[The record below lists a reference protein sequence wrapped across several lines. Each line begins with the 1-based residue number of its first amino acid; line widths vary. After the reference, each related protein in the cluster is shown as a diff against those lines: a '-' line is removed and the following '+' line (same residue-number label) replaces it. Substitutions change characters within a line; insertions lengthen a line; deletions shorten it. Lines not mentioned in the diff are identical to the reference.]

1 MLQITLFFALNRVF
15 ENETSTQSKKV
26 LKKFWRE
33 IFFEYYIN
41 NSSELLSFFKR
52 LPDEEWTYNTKKF
65 LQNIN
70 SIFLEYVT
78 LFLTLYTMWKIIGID
93 LGTTNSAV
101 AFMEGGEAKIIP
113 NAEGN
118 RTTPSIVAHKDG
130 SIIVGTPAKRQAITN
145 PAGTIFSAKRFIG
158 RKFDEVQD
166 EIKNVPY
173 EVVKGK
179 DGSALIKFDGK
190 EVRPEE
196 IGAHILMKLK
206 ADAEKFLGQTVSE
219 AVITVPAY
227 FNDDQRQATINA
239 GKIAGLEVKRIVN
252 EPTAAALA
260 YGAGKGKNE
269 KIAIYDFGGG
279 TFDISILELSDEG
292 TFEVLATNGDTHL
305 GGDDFDKII
314 TDWIIDEFKKDQ
326 AIDLRNDPMALQR
339 VRDEAEKAKKEL
351 SSTSDYDI
359 NLPYITVDSSGPKNL
374 AMTLTRNKFEELIA
388 DTVEKSI
395 APCKAVLKDAG
406 LKASDLNQVLMV
418 GGSTRVPLVM
428 QKVEAFFGKK
438 PNTGINPDES
448 VAMGAAIQAG
458 IIGGDVTDVLLLDVT
473 PLTLGIETMGGVRTP
488 MITRNTT
495 IPANKTETFSTA
507 VDNQPSVEIH
517 VLQGEREMAADNK
530 SLGRFMLDGI
540 APAPRG
546 VPQIE
551 VSFDIDANGV
561 LHVTAKDKGTGK
573 EQKITIQGSTGMDE
587 AEVDKLVKEAEA
599 KKEED
604 KKKKELVDARNQADG
619 AVAQADKLMRDN
631 ADKISDEDKALLEDK
646 VKDVKEVLAKSDASK
661 DDFEAPSKALQ
672 DALMQVGQKIYSQ
685 ADAAGAPQ
693 DGAQAEDTQKAEDDV
708 QDGEV
713 EK

>member
-1 MLQITLFFALNRVF
+1 
-15 ENETSTQSKKV
+15 
-26 LKKFWRE
+26 
-33 IFFEYYIN
+33 
-41 NSSELLSFFKR
+41 
-52 LPDEEWTYNTKKF
+52 
-65 LQNIN
+65 
-70 SIFLEYVT
+70 
-78 LFLTLYTMWKIIGID
+78 
-93 LGTTNSAV
+93 
-101 AFMEGGEAKIIP
+101 MEGGEAKIIP

>member
-1 MLQITLFFALNRVF
+1 
-15 ENETSTQSKKV
+15 
-26 LKKFWRE
+26 
-33 IFFEYYIN
+33 
-41 NSSELLSFFKR
+41 
-52 LPDEEWTYNTKKF
+52 
-65 LQNIN
+65 
-70 SIFLEYVT
+70 
-78 LFLTLYTMWKIIGID
+78 
-93 LGTTNSAV
+93 
-101 AFMEGGEAKIIP
+101 MEGGEPKVIP

-166 EIKNVPY
+166 EIASVPY

-179 DGSALIKFDGK
+179 DGAALIKFDGK

-196 IGAHILMKLK
+196 IGAHVLMKIK
-206 ADAEKFLGQTVSE
+206 EDAEKFLGSTVTE

-252 EPTAAALA
+252 EPTAAALS

-269 KIAIYDFGGG
+269 KIAVYDLGGG

-305 GGDDFDKII
+305 GGDDFDKVI

-351 SSTSDYDI
+351 SSTTEYDI

-374 AMTLTRNKFEELIA
+374 IMTLSRTKFEELIG
-388 DTVEKSI
+388 DLVERSLT
-395 APCKAVLKDAG
+395 PCKAVLKDAG
-406 LKASDLNQVLMV
+406 LSASDLNQVLLV
-418 GGSTRVPLVM
+418 GGSTRVPLVT

-438 PNTGINPDES
+438 PNAGINPDES

-473 PLTLGIETMGGVRTP
+473 PLTLGIETMGGIRTV
-488 MITRNTT
+488 MIARNTT

-530 SLGRFMLDGI
+530 SLGKFMLDGI

-561 LHVTAKDKGTGK
+561 LNVKAKDKATGK
-573 EQKITIQGSTGMDE
+573 EQHITIQGSTGMDE
-587 AEVDKLVKEAEA
+587 SEVDKLVKEAEA

-604 KKKKELVDARNQADG
+604 KQKKEYADAKNTADG
-619 AVAQADKLMRDN
+619 TVAQAEKLIADN
-631 ADKISDEDKALLEDK
+631 GDKISDEDKKLLEEK
-646 VKDVKEVLAKSDASK
+646 MTAVKDVLGKADAGK
-661 DDFEAPSKALQ
+661 DDFEGPSKDLQ
-672 DALMQVGQKIYSQ
+672 DTLMQVGQKIYAQ
-685 ADAAGAPQ
+685 NEQGAP
-693 DGAQAEDTQKAEDDV
+693 GQAAEGQTEEKKEDDV

>member
-1 MLQITLFFALNRVF
+1 MG
-15 ENETSTQSKKV
+15 
-26 LKKFWRE
+26 
-33 IFFEYYIN
+33 
-41 NSSELLSFFKR
+41 
-52 LPDEEWTYNTKKF
+52 
-65 LQNIN
+65 
-70 SIFLEYVT
+70 
-78 LFLTLYTMWKIIGID
+78 KIIGID
-93 LGTTNSAV
+93 LGTTNSCV
-101 AFMEGGEAKIIP
+101 AFMEGGEAKVIA

-130 SIIVGTPAKRQAITN
+130 NIIVGTPAKRQAITN

-173 EVVKGK
+173 TVVKGSN
-179 DGSALIKFDGK
+179 GEALIDFDGK
-190 EVRPEE
+190 QVRPEE
-196 IGAHILMKLK
+196 IGSHVLMKIK
-206 ADAEKFLGQTVSE
+206 EDAEKFLGQKVTE

-252 EPTAAALA
+252 EPTAAALS

-269 KIAIYDFGGG
+269 KIAVYDLGGG

-305 GGDDFDKII
+305 GGDDFDKRI
-314 TDWIIDEFKKDQ
+314 TDWIIEEFQKDQ
-326 AIDLRNDPMALQR
+326 AVDLRNDPMALQR

-351 SSTSDYDI
+351 SSTTSYDI

-374 AMTLTRNKFEELIA
+374 MMSISRAKFEELIGEL
-388 DTVEKSI
+388 VERSLE
-395 APCKAVLKDAG
+395 PCKKVLSDSG
-406 LKASDLNQVLMV
+406 LSASDLDQILLV
-418 GGSTRVPLVM
+418 GGSTRVPLVTA
-428 QKVEAFFGKK
+428 KVEAFFGKK
-438 PNTGINPDES
+438 PNAGINPDES

-473 PLTLGIETMGGVRTP
+473 PLTLGIETMGGVRTV
-488 MITRNTT
+488 MIPRNTT
-495 IPANKTETFSTA
+495 IPANKNETFSTA

-530 SLGRFMLDGI
+530 PLGRFMLDGI

-551 VSFDIDANGV
+551 VHFDIDANGV
-561 LHVTAKDKGTGK
+561 LKVTAKDKGTGK
-573 EQKITIQGSTGMDE
+573 EQHITIQGSTGMDE

-604 KKKKELVDARNQADG
+604 KQKKDLVDARNHADSG
-619 AVAQADKLMRDN
+619 VAQAEKMIADN
-631 ADKISDEDKALLEDK
+631 ADKIEDADK
-646 VKDVKEVLAKSDASK
+646 KLVEEKTSSVKEVLAKADATK
-661 DDFEAPSKALQ
+661 EDFEAANKELQ
-672 DALMQVGQKIYSQ
+672 DTMMQVGQKLYSQ
-685 ADAAGAPQ
+685 PGAEQPGTQ
-693 DGAQAEDTQKAEDDV
+693 SEQKADDGV
-708 QDGEV
+708 VDGEV
-713 EK
+713 EGDEKNTRV